1 SHRRRQMRK
10 AEAFPACE
18 KFFLMLR
25 PKGAECQLCR
35 RPFTLE
41 DDGAQDESCQK
52 ALMQIGT
59 CAPSIQF
66 ARCSPGHVS
75 SPSNL
80 LKGSLAIKLPQRKAV
95 RGRIACRAASRGHV
109 LRHASGRAAREPCRC
124 LPIRPLP

>member
-1 SHRRRQMRK
+1 MKAAHEGDTHFIRHSTDRSPVPYPAGRQIAHPGFPVAFGNEFAFHAANVICEIDILGASHRRRQMRK

-18 KFFLMLR
+18 KFFLMLH

-59 CAPSIQF
+59 CAPSI
-66 ARCSPGHVS
+66 
-75 SPSNL
+75 
-80 LKGSLAIKLPQRKAV
+80 
-95 RGRIACRAASRGHV
+95 
-109 LRHASGRAAREPCRC
+109 
-124 LPIRPLP
+124 